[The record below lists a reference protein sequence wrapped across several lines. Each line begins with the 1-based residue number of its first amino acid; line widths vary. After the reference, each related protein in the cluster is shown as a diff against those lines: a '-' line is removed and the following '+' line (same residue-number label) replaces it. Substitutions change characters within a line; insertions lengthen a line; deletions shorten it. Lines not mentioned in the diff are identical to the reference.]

1 MEKLVIATKNQG
13 KLREF
18 KKLLGDRFEVVS
30 ADQVGFFDDVEETGV
45 TFEENSYIKAK
56 AVFDFCG
63 MNALADDSGLKVDAL
78 SGAPGVYSARYA
90 GENTTDEKNYRL
102 LLKNLEGEENRAAH
116 FETAITL
123 ITKDKAY
130 KAKGKTFGKIL
141 LVPVGAGGFGYDPV
155 FFSDD
160 LNKSFGEATMEE
172 KNSVSH
178 RYRAIVDL
186 LSQLDG

>member
-18 KKLLGDRFEVVS
+18 KKLLGDRFEVIS

-45 TFEENSYIKAK
+45 TFEDNSYIKAK

-90 GENTTDEKNYRL
+90 GEDTTDEKNYRL
-102 LLKNLEGEENRAAH
+102 LLKNLEGEKNRAAH

-123 ITKDKAY
+123 ITKDKVY

>member
-90 GENTTDEKNYRL
+90 GEDTTDEKNYRL
-102 LLKNLEGEENRAAH
+102 LLKNLEGEKNRAAH

-123 ITKDKAY
+123 ITKDKVY
-130 KAKGKTFGKIL
+130 KARGKTFGKIL

-172 KNSVSH
+172 KNAVSH

-186 LSQLDG
+186 LSQLDD

>member
-18 KKLLGDRFEVVS
+18 KKLLGDRFDVVS

-90 GENTTDEKNYRL
+90 GEDTTDEKNYRL
-102 LLKNLEGEENRAAH
+102 LLKNLEGEKNRAAH

-123 ITKDKAY
+123 ITKDKVY

-141 LVPVGAGGFGYDPV
+141 DGPVGAGGFGYDPV

>member
-78 SGAPGVYSARYA
+78 LGAPGVYSARYA
-90 GENTTDEKNYRL
+90 GEDTTDEKNYRL
-102 LLKNLEGEENRAAH
+102 LLKNLEGEKNRAAH

-123 ITKDKAY
+123 ITKDKVY

-141 LVPVGAGGFGYDPV
+141 LVPVGEGGFGYDPV

>member
-30 ADQVGFFDDVEETGV
+30 ADQIGFFDDVEETGV

-90 GENTTDEKNYRL
+90 GEDTTDEKNYRL
-102 LLKNLEGEENRAAH
+102 LLKNLEGEKNRAAH

-123 ITKDKAY
+123 ITKDKVY

-141 LVPVGAGGFGYDPV
+141 LVPVGEGGFGYDPV

>member
-90 GENTTDEKNYRL
+90 GEDTTDEKNYRL
-102 LLKNLEGEENRAAH
+102 LLKNLKGEKNRAAH

-123 ITKDKAY
+123 ITKDKVY

-141 LVPVGAGGFGYDPV
+141 DGPVGAGGFGYDPV

>member
-90 GENTTDEKNYRL
+90 GEDTTDEKNYRL
-102 LLKNLEGEENRAAH
+102 LLKNLEGEKNRAAH

-123 ITKDKAY
+123 ITKDKVY

-141 LVPVGAGGFGYDPV
+141 FGPIGAGGFGYDPV

>member
-90 GENTTDEKNYRL
+90 GEDTTDEKNYRL
-102 LLKNLEGEENRAAH
+102 LLKNLEGEKNRAAH

-123 ITKDKAY
+123 ITKDKVY
-130 KAKGKTFGKIL
+130 KAKGKTFGKIFDG
-141 LVPVGAGGFGYDPV
+141 PVGAGGFGYDPV